1 MNKPRRLAGGRQR
14 QLLESLSVSSS
25 DRRKGDP
32 LVGNQAGFNASS
44 LSPRQFSDCKQNTHR
59 ANRHFDHKYGPER
72 GPGASGSQSVHCSP
86 PAKFV
91 FRVRTSAT
99 VCLSLP
105 RKRLARLLAKSASA
119 FAPAMALCPCRSFDC
134 RRGSR
139 RFPSKAKTSHLRCQ
153 RGDRSTAVPLAPSLP
168 DSELPV
174 RPAAQSAVK
183 TRENVSWKSLL
194 SYVKQD
200 ARKERTVNS

>member
-1 MNKPRRLAGGRQR
+1 MAIEIKYRGLHADSAFQVELQPDLGVIDKPGQAGDRQQVAMNKPRRLTGGRQR
-14 QLLESLSVSSS
+14 QPLERLTVSSS
-25 DRRKGDP
+25 DRRKGAP

-105 RKRLARLLAKSASA
+105 RKRLARLLAKRASA
-119 FAPAMALCPCRSFDC
+119 FAPAMALWEW
-134 RRGSR
+134 
-139 RFPSKAKTSHLRCQ
+139 SKWSWCGPRKVMSA
-153 RGDRSTAVPLAPSLP
+153 APSSISASLP
-168 DSELPV
+168 RGV
-174 RPAAQSAVK
+174 RAFCTKP
-183 TRENVSWKSLL
+183 
-194 SYVKQD
+194 
-200 ARKERTVNS
+200 